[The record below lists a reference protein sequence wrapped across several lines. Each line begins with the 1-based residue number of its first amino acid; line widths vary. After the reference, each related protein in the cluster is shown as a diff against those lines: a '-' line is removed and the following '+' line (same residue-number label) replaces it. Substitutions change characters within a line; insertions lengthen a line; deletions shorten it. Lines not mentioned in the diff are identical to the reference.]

1 MSAARAIASPRTAS
15 RTSPEPLASQMPAW
29 VACKAGRGKGAGI
42 PQPWRHENRRATQLD
57 AETLRSAAMTSKAWP
72 YEEAR
77 KLLKRW
83 PEGKP
88 PKGGSPV
95 PMIFETGYG
104 PSGLPHIG
112 TFNEVARTTFVRQ
125 AYEELTGRPT
135 RLIAFSDDMDG
146 LRKVPDNVPNRP
158 LLTENLGKPLT
169 QIPDPFGS
177 HESFAHHN
185 NATLRHFLDRYGF
198 DYEFL
203 SATDCYRSG
212 RFDDVIRQVLRN
224 WAGIMDVM
232 LPTLREERRQTY
244 SPILPISPSSG
255 RVLQV
260 PVEVVDAQAGTI
272 AFNDEDGAP
281 VRQSALG
288 GQAKLQWK
296 VDWAARWVAL
306 GVDYEMAGKDLIDSV
321 VQSSKIARVLGGR
334 PPEGF
339 NYEMFLDE
347 KGEKISK
354 SKGNGLSLEEWLRYG
369 SEPSLSFY
377 IYREPKRAKSL
388 HIGVIPR
395 AVDEYWQFREKY
407 PDQPLE
413 QQLGN
418 PVHHIHRGK
427 VPPEKLPLTY
437 GLLLNLVSLP
447 GVADKDT
454 AWRFVQRYA
463 PGSSSQSDPELDELI
478 GLAVNYAR
486 DFVVPTLQRR
496 APSDLE
502 REALIDLDSELD
514 KLPPDADGEII
525 QHAVFEVGKR
535 HPFESLRAWFQA
547 LYETLLGSSQGP
559 RMGSFIA
566 LYGIENSRRL
576 ISEALQSA

>member
-1 MSAARAIASPRTAS
+1 M
-15 RTSPEPLASQMPAW
+15 Q
-29 VACKAGRGKGAGI
+29 
-42 PQPWRHENRRATQLD
+42 
-57 AETLRSAAMTSKAWP
+57 SKAWP

-88 PKGGSPV
+88 GGD
-95 PMIFETGYG
+95 PMVFETGYG

-112 TFNEVARTTFVRQ
+112 TWNEVARTTFVRQ
-125 AYEELTGRPT
+125 AYEELTGGAPT

-146 LRKVPDNVPNRP
+146 LRKVPDNVPNQSM
-158 LLTENLGKPLT
+158 LTENLGRPLT
-169 QIPDPFGS
+169 KIPDPFGT
-177 HESFAHHN
+177 HDSFAAHN
-185 NATLRHFLDRYGF
+185 NAMLRTFLDRFGF
-198 DYEFL
+198 DYDFL
-203 SATDCYRSG
+203 SSTDCYTSG
-212 RFDDVIRQVLRN
+212 QFDGVIRKILHA
-224 WAGIMDVM
+224 WDAIMGVM
-232 LPTLREERRQTY
+232 LPTLGEDRRKTY
-244 SPILPISPSSG
+244 SPVLPISPSSG

-260 PVEVVDAQAGTI
+260 PVEVIDAEAGLI
-272 AFNDEDGAP
+272 AFDDEDGS
-281 VRQSALG
+281 RIQQSAFG
-288 GQAKLQWK
+288 GSAKLQWK

-306 GVDYEMAGKDLIDSV
+306 GVDYEMSGKDLIDSV
-321 VQSSKIARVLGGR
+321 VQSGKIARILGGR

-369 SEPSLSFY
+369 SEPSLAFY

-395 AVDEYWQFREKY
+395 AVDEYWQFRGNY
-407 PDQPLE
+407 PNQPVE

-418 PVHHIHRGK
+418 PVHHIHAGK
-427 VPPEKLPLTY
+427 VPAEKLPLTY

-463 PGSSSQSDPELDELI
+463 PDTSPEKDPELDELI

-486 DFVVPTLQRR
+486 DFVAPGLKRR
-496 APSDLE
+496 PPSAE
-502 REALIDLDSELD
+502 EAAALRDLDSELA
-514 KLPPDADGEII
+514 KLPPDADGEVI
-525 QHAVFEVGKR
+525 QHAVFEVGKAR
-535 HPFESLRAWFQA
+535 FGKDNLRAWFQA

-566 LYGIENSRRL
+566 LYGIDNSRRL
-576 ISEALQSA
+576 IAEALGGVTA